1 MRLILYTGKGGT
13 GKTVTSCASAL
24 KSAKHGHETL
34 IISADPAHTLSD
46 AYTQNIGDEVTHVH
60 DHLDAL
66 QIDPVNEMSKQYK
79 QLLSY
84 MASLFSSKGIDETLA
99 YEIAMLPGMTQLFSL
114 LKIEEIKEK
123 ETYDVVV
130 LDMMAS
136 GEALRYLYFPK
147 LVGSL
152 NKRLMNLTSLFSG
165 IARIFEPIA
174 RIPAP
179 TTAILR
185 MEFELVERLERLAE
199 IIKDHDTT
207 SIRLVANPDTF
218 SIENAKRAFMSANLY
233 GINVD
238 MAVINKIMPKV
249 DDAYFAKW
257 ADFQEDKV
265 KEAEANFYPLP
276 VKKLRLFETE
286 LKGIEMLER
295 YGDELFGTEDP
306 TQVFYRGKPF
316 NFETLDESFSM
327 KVKVPFTEKD
337 DFDIERFG
345 DQLTIKVRNEVGQ
358 LVNIVPL
365 PAATLG
371 MKMSRAKLQGDE
383 LNILF
388 ERPV

>member
-13 GKTVTSCASAL
+13 GKTVSSCATAL
-24 KSAKHGHETL
+24 KSAKHGYKTL

-46 AYTQNIGDEVTHVH
+46 AYTQSIGEEITHVY

-66 QIDPVNEMSKQYK
+66 QIDPLNEMSKKYEK
-79 QLLSY
+79 LLSY
-84 MASLFSSKGIDETLA
+84 MTSLFSSRGIDETLA

-114 LKIEEIKEK
+114 LKIEEIEEN

-136 GEALRYLYFPK
+136 GEALRYLYLPK
-147 LVGSL
+147 LIGSL
-152 NKRLMNLTSLFSG
+152 NKHLLNLTSLFSG
-165 IARIFEPIA
+165 VARIFESITKL
-174 RIPAP
+174 P
-179 TTAILR
+179 TPSSAIFK
-185 MEFELVERLERLAE
+185 MEFELVEKLEKLAE
-199 IIKDHDTT
+199 IIKDHDRT
-207 SIRLVANPDTF
+207 SIRLVANPDAF
-218 SIENAKRAFMSANLY
+218 SIENAKRSLMSANLY

-249 DDAYFAKW
+249 EDAYFTKW
-257 ADFQEDKV
+257 VDFQEGKV

-276 VKKLRLFETE
+276 VKKLKLFETE

-295 YGDELFGTEDP
+295 YSDELFGTEDP
-306 TQVFYRGKPF
+306 IQIFYKGELF
-316 NFETLDESFSM
+316 NFETRDKTFNI

-345 DQLTIKVRNEVGQ
+345 DQLMIKVRNSVSQ

-365 PAATLG
+365 PAATMG
-371 MKMSRAKLQGDE
+371 MKMSRAKLHGDE

-388 ERPV
+388 EKAF

>member
-13 GKTVTSCASAL
+13 GKTVSSCATALRSAER
-24 KSAKHGHETL
+24 GHATL

-46 AYTQNIGDEVTHVH
+46 AYAQNVGDEVTHVY

-66 QIDPVNEMSKQYK
+66 QIDPVNEMNKQYQ

-114 LKIEEIKEK
+114 LKIEEIKDK

-147 LVGSL
+147 LIGSL
-152 NKRLMNLTSLFSG
+152 NKRLMNLTGLFSG

-179 TTAILR
+179 SSAILKI
-185 MEFELVERLERLAE
+185 EFELVEKLEKLAD
-199 IIKDHDTT
+199 IIKDHDIT
-207 SIRLVANPDTF
+207 SIRLVANPDSF
-218 SIENAKRAFMSANLY
+218 SIENAKRALMSANLY

-238 MAVINKIMPKV
+238 MAILNKIMPKV
-249 DDAYFAKW
+249 EEAYFAKW
-257 ADFQEDKV
+257 ADFQEGKV

-276 VKKLRLFETE
+276 VKKLKLFETE

-295 YGDELFGTEDP
+295 YSKELFDNEDA
-306 TQVFYRGKPF
+306 TQVFYKGEPF
-316 NFETLDESFSM
+316 NFETLDESFNM

-365 PAATLG
+365 PAATMG
-371 MKMSRAKLQGDE
+371 MKMSKAKLQGDE

-388 ERPV
+388 EKAV

>member
-1 MRLILYTGKGGT
+1 MRLLFYTGKGGT
-13 GKTVTSCASAL
+13 GKTVNSCATAL
-24 KSAKHGHETL
+24 KCAKHGHETL

-46 AYTQNIGDEVTHVH
+46 AFTQNIGDEVTNVR

-66 QIDPVNEMSKQYK
+66 QIDPVNEMSKQYE

-84 MASLFSSKGIDETLA
+84 MASLFSSRGIDETLA
-99 YEIAMLPGMTQLFSL
+99 YEIAMLPGMTQLFSM
-114 LKIEEIKEK
+114 LKIEEINQKG
-123 ETYDVVV
+123 TYDVVV

-147 LVGSL
+147 LIGSL
-152 NKRLMNLTSLFSG
+152 NKRLMNLTGLFSG

-179 TTAILR
+179 SSAILR
-185 MEFELVERLERLAE
+185 LEFDLIERLERLAA
-199 IIKDHDTT
+199 IIKDHQTT
-207 SIRLVANPDTF
+207 SIRLIANPDSF
-218 SIENAKRAFMSANLY
+218 SIENAKRALMSANLY

-238 MAVINKIMPKV
+238 MAIINKIMPKV
-249 DDAYFAKW
+249 EDAYFAKW
-257 ADFQEDKV
+257 ADLQESKV

-276 VKKLRLFETE
+276 VKKLQLFETE
-286 LKGIEMLER
+286 LKGMEMLER
-295 YGDELFGTEDP
+295 TGEELFGSEDP
-306 TQVFYRGKPF
+306 ANVFYQGEPF
-316 NFETLDESFSM
+316 NFESQDDSFNM

-345 DQLTIKVRNEVGQ
+345 DQLTIKVRNDVGS

-365 PAATLG
+365 PAATMG
-371 MKMSRAKLQGDE
+371 MKLSKARLQGDE

-388 ERPV
+388 EKTV